1 MANKDPEFSMNWA
14 YSAWQSESCWP
25 NGQGMSIKWRSK
37 KRKRKW
43 TPMNLFTL
51 DQMTNACHKA
61 LSLKLENVHVT
72 RKCNQKCEHIS
83 IVLRAGLATVL

>member
-1 MANKDPEFSMNWA
+1 MEIECQLSDAAKSGSGNEPSTK
-14 YSAWQSESCWP
+14 
-25 NGQGMSIKWRSK
+25 
-37 KRKRKW
+37 
-43 TPMNLFTL
+43 
-51 DQMTNACHKA
+51 MTNACHKA

>member
-1 MANKDPEFSMNWA
+1 MEMECQLSDAAKSGSGNEPTSPSLTK
-14 YSAWQSESCWP
+14 
-25 NGQGMSIKWRSK
+25 
-37 KRKRKW
+37 
-43 TPMNLFTL
+43 
-51 DQMTNACHKA
+51 MTNACHKA